1 MPVTQAVCLVGGRG
15 TRLGTLTDQTPKPL
29 LAVGGRP
36 FLDYLIH
43 DARRFGLN
51 RLLLLAGYQSH
62 EIVSRYDGKRF
73 DSLAVDVVVE
83 AEPAGTGGA
92 LLHARDRLDDSF
104 FLLNGDSFFDFNWLN
119 LATADAHEHWAMHVA
134 LATGIVGSR
143 YGRVELAGARIKG
156 FHPEGDSSQ
165 PINAGIYLAR
175 RSLLDE
181 IKTLPCSLEREILPK
196 LAQEGRL
203 LGYAARGAFID
214 IGVPDDF
221 ARAQTFIPAC
231 MRRPAAFL
239 DRDGVLNRD
248 DGYVHRIDQVTWID
262 GAIDAVKW
270 LNDAGYYVFVITN
283 QAGVAH
289 GYYAEEQIH
298 ELHGWMAEELQSR
311 GAHVDAF
318 EYCPFHP
325 EGAVDRYRQVSEFR
339 KPKPGMIR
347 RLQQEWPTD
356 PAKSFVIGDRDTD
369 MEAAAAAG
377 LPGFK
382 FPGGNLAEFVKSHVT
397 ARRVGET
404 ATAPQ

>member
-1 MPVTQAVCLVGGRG
+1 MPVTQGVCLVGGRG
-15 TRLGTLTDQTPKPL
+15 TRLGALTDQRPKPL
-29 LAVGGRP
+29 LSVGGRP

-43 DARRFGLN
+43 DARRFGLD
-51 RLLLLAGYQSH
+51 RLLLLAGYQSE
-62 EIVSRYDGKRF
+62 EIVSRYDRKSFG
-73 DSLAVDVVVE
+73 SLTTEVIVE
-83 AEPAGTGGA
+83 AQPAGTGGA
-92 LLHARDRLDDSF
+92 LIHARDRLDETF

-119 LATADAHEHWAMHVA
+119 LATAGTRDDWTMHAA
-134 LATGIVGSR
+134 LATGITGSR
-143 YGRVELAGARIKG
+143 YGRVELTGAKIRG

-165 PINAGIYLAR
+165 PINAGIYLVR
-175 RSLLDE
+175 RNLLDK
-181 IKTLPCSLEREILPK
+181 IKSVPCSLERDVLPE
-196 LAQEGRL
+196 LAKQGRL
-203 LGYAARGAFID
+203 MGYAAQGAFID

-270 LNDAGYYVFVITN
+270 LNDAGYYVFVITK

-289 GYYAEEQIH
+289 GFYAEGAIH
-298 ELHGWMAEELQSR
+298 ELHGWMAEEMQKQ

-325 EGAVDRYRQVSEFR
+325 EGVVERYRQASEFR

-347 RLQQEWPTD
+347 HLQREWPTE
-356 PAKSFVIGDRDTD
+356 PETSFVVGDRDTD

-377 LPGFK
+377 LRGFK
-382 FPGGNLAEFVKSHVT
+382 FHGGNLLDFVKQ
-397 ARRVGET
+397 RV
-404 ATAPQ
+404 PRPRSPRD